1 TTLTTLAQE
10 ALPDSDNAFIP
21 LMRRDHPEPRTTL
34 EAAAKLHTLGT
45 PVHWPTLIPD
55 AHPTPLPT
63 YAFQRTRYWLED
75 SEAPADLAGVG
86 LGAAGHPMLG
96 ALVELADG
104 KGVLFTATLSERT
117 HPWLAEHGVRG
128 RTVVPGV
135 AYVEL
140 ALRAGEQVGCE
151 RVEEITHLAPLVL
164 PREGGVRLQ
173 VRVGAADEAGRR
185 SLTVHSRPEDTPEG
199 DWVHHATGVLGTGA
213 SARSDDFDLRAWPP
227 AGAEKVDISGFYQRA
242 TDTGFAYGPLF
253 AGLKALWRRGD
264 EVFAEVTLPDEA
276 KAAAERFALHPGLFD
291 AVLQAMAAGSVLE
304 RLGDGEEAEHGRL
317 PFAWTG
323 VELYASGASSV
334 RARLTPAR
342 TGGVAFA
349 VADASGAPVASVA
362 SLVMRPV
369 SPEAIAGAAPE
380 GRDALYRV
388 DLTELRLPE
397 PPATDGWAVLG
408 ERPLFGCEA
417 RPDLA
422 AFTGELPG
430 TVLASWEPEPDVGT
444 TPASVH
450 AATARAL
457 GLLQRWAADP
467 RAAGSRLVFV
477 TRYAA
482 GHDVRDLTHAPLWG
496 LVRSALAERA
506 GRVVLVDLDGTEE
519 SARALPAA
527 LETGETEIVVRRGTA
542 YAPRLVKADGGT
554 RPGPETGTASA
565 TATVFRSDGTVLVTG
580 ATGALGQQVAR
591 HLVAAHGVRGL
602 LLVSRGGPDAPG
614 AAALLADLR
623 ERGAQV
629 TLAACDVSDRAALA
643 ALLAEHPVT
652 AVVHT
657 AGALDDGVLDALT
670 PERLATVLRPKAD
683 GALHLSELT
692 DGQRLDAFVLFSS
705 VAGVLGAPGQASYAA
720 ANTFL
725 DALARSR
732 RTRGL
737 PGTTLAWG
745 PWLPAGS
752 GPRGMAGRLG
762 RAEQGRMARGGIVPL
777 PAETQLALLD
787 AALRADEPVS
797 VPVRLNPSAFSDGE
811 VPAVLHS
818 LVRATARRTSADG
831 GSPHEARRIAGL
843 TGEHRARALLDLV
856 RTEVAGVLGHA
867 SLEAVQ
873 PRRAFKD
880 AGFDSLTAV
889 ELRTRL
895 HDATGL
901 RLPAT
906 LVFDHPTPEAL
917 AAYLDGELPT
927 EGGARPEPVL
937 AELERLEALLTRQLA
952 DGHQVGQV
960 TPRLRALLDRITEQ
974 EEATASLAGD
984 TSDLD
989 AATDD
994 ELFALVDS
1002 ME

>member
-1 TTLTTLAQE
+1 
-10 ALPDSDNAFIP
+10 
-21 LMRRDHPEPRTTL
+21 
-34 EAAAKLHTLGT
+34 
-45 PVHWPTLIPD
+45 
-55 AHPTPLPT
+55 
-63 YAFQRTRYWLED
+63 
-75 SEAPADLAGVG
+75 
-86 LGAAGHPMLG
+86 MLG

-104 KGVLFTATLSERT
+104 EGVLFTATLSERT

-140 ALRAGEQVGCE
+140 ALRAGEQVGCD

-185 SLTVHSRPEDTPEG
+185 GLTVHSRLEDTAEG
-199 DWVHHATGVLGTGA
+199 GWVHHATGVLGTGA
-213 SARSDDFDLRAWPP
+213 AVPADGFDLRAWPP
-227 AGAEKVDISGFYQRA
+227 AGAEEFDISGFYQRA
-242 TDTGFAYGPLF
+242 ADTGFAYGPLF

-276 KAAAERFALHPGLFD
+276 KAAAGRFALHPGLFD

-304 RLGDGEEAEHGRL
+304 RLGGGEEAEHGRL

-323 VELYASGASSV
+323 VELYAAGASSV
-334 RARLTPAR
+334 RARLTPAAG
-342 TGGVAFA
+342 GGVTFA
-349 VADASGAPVASVA
+349 VADATGAPVASVA

-380 GRDALYRV
+380 GRDALYGV
-388 DLTELRLPE
+388 KLTELPLPA
-397 PPATDGWAVLG
+397 PPVTDGWAVLG

-417 RPDLA
+417 QPDLT
-422 AFTGELPG
+422 AFTGAFPD
-430 TVLASWEPEPDVGT
+430 TVLVSWEPEPDSTT
-444 TPASVH
+444 TPACVH

-467 RAAGSRLVFV
+467 RSADSRLVFV
-477 TRYAA
+477 TRHAA
-482 GHDVRDLTHAPLWG
+482 GDDVRNLTHAPLWG
-496 LVRSALAERA
+496 LVRSALAERT
-506 GRVVLVDLDGTEE
+506 GRVLLVDLDDTEE

-527 LETGETEIVVRRGTA
+527 LGTEEPEIVLRRGSA
-542 YAPRLVKADGGT
+542 FAPRLVQADGGA
-554 RPGPETGTASA
+554 RPGPAEEPEAVP
-565 TATVFRSDGTVLVTG
+565 VFRADGTVLVTG

-602 LLVSRGGPDAPG
+602 LLVSRRGPEAPG
-614 AAALLADLR
+614 ASALLAELR
-623 ERGAQV
+623 ERGARV
-629 TLAACDVSDRAALA
+629 TLAACDVADRDALA
-643 ALLAEHPVT
+643 ALLAEHSVT

-670 PERLATVLRPKAD
+670 PERLATVLRPKVD
-683 GALHLSELT
+683 GALHLGALT
-692 DGQRLDAFVLFSS
+692 EGRQLDAFVLFSS

-732 RTRGL
+732 HIQGL
-737 PGTTLAWG
+737 PCTTLAWG
-745 PWLPAGS
+745 PWLPAES

-762 RAEQGRMARGGIVPL
+762 RTERERMARGGIVPL

-787 AALRADEPVS
+787 AGLRADEPVT
-797 VPVRLNPSAFSDGE
+797 VPVRLNPSAFGDGE
-811 VPAVLHS
+811 VPAVLRG
-818 LVRATARRTSADG
+818 LVRAPARRAAADG
-831 GSPHEARRIAGL
+831 GAPHEAARIAQL
-843 TGEHRARALLDLV
+843 SGEERTEALLDLV
-856 RTEVAGVLGHA
+856 RTEVAGVLGH
-867 SLEAVQ
+867 SSPEAVR

-895 HDATGL
+895 SDATGL

-917 AAYLDGELPT
+917 AAYLEGELPA
-927 EGGARPEPVL
+927 EGGARPEPAL
-937 AELERLEALLTRQLA
+937 AELARLEALLTRQLA
-952 DGHQVGQV
+952 DGHQVGEV
-960 TPRLRALLDRITEQ
+960 APRLRALLDRIAGQ
-974 EEATASLAGD
+974 EGAAAPLAGN
-984 TSDLD
+984 TNDLD